1 MMSYLPLGIGTS
13 MTDYQKELDRLAREK
28 VRAYF
33 SGTTLDWASITS
45 EIKNIATKFDVT
57 IDKVSDD
64 VISEYKESVKRTIEY
79 VSRNNAV
86 LFSNTDTKSKI

>member
-33 SGTTLDWASITS
+33 SGTTMDWHLLTTEMESIS
-45 EIKNIATKFDVT
+45 MKYCVHFN
-57 IDKVSDD
+57 KVDDD
-64 VISEYKESVKRTIEY
+64 VSLEYKASVKRTIEY
-79 VSRNNAV
+79 ASRNNAV
-86 LFSNTDTKSKI
+86 LFSRTETKS